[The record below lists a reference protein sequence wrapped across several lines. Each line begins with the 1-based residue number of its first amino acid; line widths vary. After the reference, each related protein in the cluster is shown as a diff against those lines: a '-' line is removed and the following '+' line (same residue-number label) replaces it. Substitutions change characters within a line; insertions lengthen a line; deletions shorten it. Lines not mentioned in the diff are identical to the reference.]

1 MRKVLF
7 LIPTLTGGGAERVIV
22 TLLQHLD
29 RSRFQPV
36 LAVVDMRRAAF
47 RAQIPEDVEVIDLQA
62 RRVRNALPAIIRL
75 VWRRRP
81 DVVFSTLSHLN
92 LALAIVHPLL
102 PRGVRSVAR
111 ESCVIS
117 ENLVAHARFPRLWAW
132 MYRRF
137 YGRHD
142 LVVCQSDD
150 MHQDLVRSFGFPDAQ
165 AITINNP
172 VDAERIRTL
181 AQQPMEQAL
190 AQPGRTVLVAAGR
203 LEPQKGFDLLVDA
216 LALLADPSLQ
226 LFVLGEGDAGT
237 ALQAQVRAKSL
248 ESQVRFV
255 GFQAN
260 PYAWIAR
267 ADAFVL
273 SSRFEG
279 FPNVVLEALA
289 CGTPVIATPAPGGVR
304 ELLGGRPECVI
315 AEAIT
320 AEALADAIR
329 TWLAGSR
336 QRVPADAIVP
346 YQAKRIVGRYEQVLL
361 Q

>member
-29 RSRFQPV
+29 RSRFQAV

-47 RAQIPEDVEVIDLQA
+47 RTHIPDDVEVIDLQA

-75 VWRRRP
+75 IWQRRP

-92 LALAIVHPLL
+92 LALAIVRPLL

-117 ENLVAHARFPRLWAW
+117 ENLGHTRSPRLWAW

-137 YGRHD
+137 YRRHD
-142 LVVCQSDD
+142 LVVCQSED
-150 MHQDLVRSFGFPDAQ
+150 MHQDLVRNFGFPDAQ

-172 VDAERIRTL
+172 VDAQRIREMG
-181 AQQPMEQAL
+181 QQPAELPVA
-190 AQPGRTVLVAAGR
+190 ATGRTVLVAAGR

-216 LALLADPSLQ
+216 MALLADPSLQ
-226 LFVLGEGDAGT
+226 LFVLGEGDAGP

-304 ELLGGRPECVI
+304 ELLGNRPECVI

-320 AEALADAIR
+320 AQALAEAIR

-336 QRVPADAIVP
+336 RRVPADAVAP
-346 YQAKRIVGRYEQVLL
+346 YQAKRIVGRYEQVL